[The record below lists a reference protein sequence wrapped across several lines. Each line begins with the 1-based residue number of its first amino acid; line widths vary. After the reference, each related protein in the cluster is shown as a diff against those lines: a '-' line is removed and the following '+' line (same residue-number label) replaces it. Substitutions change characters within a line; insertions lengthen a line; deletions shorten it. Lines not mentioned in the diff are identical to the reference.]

1 MEGKGLAETLGIQ
14 TGTVTVDGKKYNLVS
29 PSIVE
34 LYAEVESHVRSL
46 QPNPLVEAAK
56 AERELRRLG
65 LPPGEEI
72 LAREAIRETAARA
85 LNTAGTVSEEAVT
98 RFELSAHGWA
108 FKLWQC
114 LKKHHAKEF
123 PTLDSV
129 IELVTRYRD
138 EGGDEELLQEELSK
152 VTGEVDAKNASGPS
166 PNEARETPS
175 DQT

>member
-14 TGTVTVDGKKYNLVS
+14 TGTVAIGGKTYSLAS

-34 LYAEVESHVRSL
+34 LYAEVESYVRSL

-56 AERELRRLG
+56 AEMELRQLG
-65 LPPGEEI
+65 LPPDEQI

-85 LNTAGTVSEEAVT
+85 LNAAGTVTEEAMT

-114 LKKHHAKEF
+114 LKKHHAKDF

-129 IELVTRYRD
+129 IALVTQYRD
-138 EGGDEELLQEELSK
+138 EGGDEALLQEELSK
-152 VTGEVDAKNASGPS
+152 VTGEADAKNASGPS
-166 PNEARETPS
+166 PNEAREIPS